1 MPFPLTPS
9 NTASNT
15 PTPSITPSITP
26 TQTPTGTVC
35 PGLTP
40 TMTPS
45 NTATPTR
52 TLPLTSTPTN
62 TQTATQTRT
71 PTQTGT
77 QTPTPT
83 RPLYYKLDSCTGGFP
98 QVYTAII
105 PGIASQRYYDY
116 INAVYYVW
124 DNTTTVSPG
133 TIGTVNIVSGQS
145 GCPA

>member
-45 NTATPTR
+45 NTATQTQTG
-52 TLPLTSTPTN
+52 TLKPTPTSSPTT
-62 TQTATQTRT
+62 TQTQTPSATATQT
-71 PTQTGT
+71 PSA
-77 QTPTPT
+77 T
-83 RPLYYKLDSCTGGFP
+83 RPLYYKLDACAPETGQG
-98 QVYTAII
+98 YTAIV
-105 PGIASQRYYDY
+105 PGVASQRYYDF
-116 INAVYYVW
+116 INDVYYVW
-124 DNTTTVSPG
+124 DNTTTLSPFV
-133 TIGTVNIVSGQS
+133 IVNVNIVSGQS